1 MTLNELRDR
10 IHNEIKYDDA
20 SDFRLIGETGAELCG
35 VQVNIEERII
45 FLTVD

>member
-10 IHNEIKYDDA
+10 IHNQIKYDDA
-20 SDFRLIGETGAELCG
+20 GDFKIIDGSGSEVSSA
-35 VQVNIEERII
+35 QVNIEERSI